1 MLSLLTTIGLS
12 LAAMMCSASEA
23 TLLFAG
29 DAMMHQGQID
39 AARQPDGTYDFTEC
53 FIEVAPI
60 IQKADY
66 AIVNLE
72 TPLGG
77 APYSGYPCFCAPDSY
92 ADALAAAGFD
102 LMLNANNHTLD
113 RRDKGLKRTIAQLD
127 ARGITHIG
135 TYNDAT
141 ARDSLSPLV
150 VDVKGFKIG
159 MLNYT
164 YGTNGIKVKSDAV
177 VDYIDHEKM
186 RRDIAAAREKGAEII
201 MVAAHWG
208 NEYQLLPHS
217 TQKSL
222 ADFLYRQGVDL
233 IIGGHPHV
241 IQPMEM
247 RHDPV
252 SGRSALVVY
261 SLGNF
266 ISNMKTRDT
275 RGGALVQ
282 TTLRRDST
290 GRAYVAN
297 SSYRLVFTRP
307 GQPRKC
313 NFTLHPVERFDDPQ
327 WKSHCQA
334 FEQAAE
340 AIFKRHNINVPRD
353 TTHIINKIEVIRTET
368 VKKSH

>member
-1 MLSLLTTIGLS
+1 MLSLLISIGLS
-12 LAAMMCSASEA
+12 LAAMLCGDDEA

-39 AARQPDGTYDFTEC
+39 AARQPDGTYRFSEC
-53 FIEVAPI
+53 FTEVAPI
-60 IQKADY
+60 VQKADY

-92 ADALAAAGFD
+92 ADALVAAGFD

-113 RRDKGLKRTIAQLD
+113 RRDKGLKRTISQLD
-127 ARGITHIG
+127 ARGIPHIG
-135 TYNDAT
+135 TYNNAA

-150 VDVKGFKIG
+150 VDVKGFKIA

-164 YGTNGIKVKSDAV
+164 YGTNGIEVRGDAV
-177 VDYIDHEKM
+177 VDYIDRAKM
-186 RRDIAAAREKGAEII
+186 RRDIVKSREKGAEIV
-201 MVAAHWG
+201 MVAVHWG

-217 TQKSL
+217 SQKSL

-241 IQPMEM
+241 IQPMEI
-247 RHDPV
+247 RRDSV

-290 GRAYVAN
+290 GRAYVADA
-297 SSYRLVFTRP
+297 SYRLVFTLP
-307 GQPRKC
+307 GQPLKR
-313 NFTLHPVERFDDPQ
+313 NFTLHPAEQVDDPQ
-327 WKSHCQA
+327 WKSHCRA
-334 FEQAAE
+334 FVQSAE
-340 AIFKRHNINVPRD
+340 TIFKRHNIDVPRD
-353 TTHIINKIEVIRTET
+353 TTHIINKIEVIR
-368 VKKSH
+368 

>member
-1 MLSLLTTIGLS
+1 MLSLLISIGLS
-12 LAAMMCSASEA
+12 LAAMLCGQSGEA

-39 AARQPDGTYDFTEC
+39 AARQPDGTYSFSDCFT
-53 FIEVAPI
+53 EVAPI
-60 IQKADY
+60 IRKADY

-77 APYSGYPCFCAPDSY
+77 PPYSGYPCFCAPDSY
-92 ADALAAAGFD
+92 ADALVDAGFD
-102 LMLNANNHTLD
+102 LMLTANNHTLD
-113 RRDKGLKRTIAQLD
+113 RRDKGLKRTIDRLD
-127 ARGITHIG
+127 SQGIPHIG

-141 ARDSLSPLV
+141 ARDTLSPLV

-164 YGTNGIKVKSDAV
+164 YGTNGIEIQGDAV
-177 VDYIDHEKM
+177 VDYIDRKKM
-186 RRDIAAAREKGAEII
+186 RSDIAKAREKGAEIV
-201 MVAAHWG
+201 MVAVHWG

-217 TQKSL
+217 SQKSL
-222 ADFLYRQGVDL
+222 ADFLHRQGVDL

-247 RHDPV
+247 RRDSV

-282 TTLRRDST
+282 TIIRRDSA
-290 GRAYVAN
+290 GRAYVAGAA
-297 SSYRLVFTRP
+297 YRLVFTQP
-307 GQPRKC
+307 GQPAKC
-313 NFTLHPVERFDDPQ
+313 NFSLHPAERFYDPR
-327 WKSHCQA
+327 WKSHCRA
-334 FEQAAE
+334 FEQSAE
-340 AIFKRHNINVPRD
+340 AVFKRHNIDVPRD
-353 TTHIINKIEVIRTET
+353 TTHIINKIEVIR
-368 VKKSH
+368 